1 MSKGAINFTIGHTG
15 FKTILYVGNK
25 LSVHGKT
32 PTGVETLGP
41 KLETLGV
48 RVLTTS
54 DKKKKWFRLADML
67 LTIVRTRSTAD
78 AVLIDTYSTQNFYY
92 AFLCGMLCRLLHLPY
107 YPVLHGG
114 NLPNRLKNS
123 PRMSK
128 LLFINAKLN
137 IAPSQY
143 MHDFFVKKG
152 FQNTVYIPNHID
164 LANYPFKERN
174 SVAAK
179 LIWVRSFKQIYH
191 PEMAIEAAHLL
202 VKKGY
207 EVSLCMVG
215 PAIDGTY
222 RKCVE
227 LAQTLKVNVRFSG
240 RLSKPQW
247 IALSQ
252 EYDILINTTHAD
264 NLPVSILEA
273 MALGLPVVS
282 TDVGGIP
289 FLISH
294 EKNGLLCSDS
304 DSNEMTNQIVRLIEN
319 PTLTA
324 QISRKARETAE
335 EFAWDKVKYKWGK
348 LLN

>member
-1 MSKGAINFTIGHTG
+1 MSKGAINFTTG
-15 FKTILYVGNK
+15 RTGYKTILYLGNK
-25 LSVHGKT
+25 LTVHGKT
-32 PTGVETLGP
+32 PTGVETLGA
-41 KLETLGV
+41 KLEALGC
-48 RVLTTS
+48 RVLSTS
-54 DKKKKWFRLADML
+54 AKKNKWFRLADML
-67 LTIVRTRSTAD
+67 FTIVRNRSTAD

-92 AFLCGMLCRLLHLPY
+92 AFFCGILCRLLHLPY
-107 YPVLHGG
+107 YPILHGG

-128 LLFINAKLN
+128 LLFKNAKQN

-152 FQNTVYIPNHID
+152 FQNTVCIPNYID

-174 SVAAK
+174 TVVAK
-179 LIWVRSFKQIYH
+179 LLWVRSFKEIYH
-191 PEMAIEAAHLL
+191 PEMAVEIAHLL
-202 VKKGY
+202 VKKGF

-215 PAIDGTY
+215 PNADDTY

-227 LAQTLKVNVRFSG
+227 LAQTLKVNVCFTG
-240 RLSKPQW
+240 RLSKQQW
-247 IALSQ
+247 TALSR
-252 EYDILINTTHAD
+252 EYDIFINTTHAD

-282 TDVGGIP
+282 TNVGGIP

-294 EKNGLLCSDS
+294 EKNGLLCSDN
-304 DSNEMTNQIVRLIEN
+304 DSHGMTKQIVQLIEN
-319 PTLTA
+319 PVLTA

-335 EFAWDKVKYKWGK
+335 EFAWERVKNKWNE